1 MLYYAVKSVDNKSVN
16 RIFENWNECKALVW
30 GKKQCIK
37 ALPKEPMRKSSL

>member
-30 GKKQCIK
+30 GKKAVYTACSK
-37 ALPKEPMRKSSL
+37 